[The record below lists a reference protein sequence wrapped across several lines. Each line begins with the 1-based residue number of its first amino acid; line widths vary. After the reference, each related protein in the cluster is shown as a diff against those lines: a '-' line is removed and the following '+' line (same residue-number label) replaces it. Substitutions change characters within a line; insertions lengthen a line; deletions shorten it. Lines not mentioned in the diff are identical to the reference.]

1 MNQLTDTHIHLYDA
15 EYKDDLQEVID
26 RAKESGVNKCILP
39 SIDSNYFRQ
48 LIDLSVKFPGFA
60 YPTLGLHPTS
70 VKNDWEKELE
80 FVFENSKN
88 IRYYAIGEIG
98 MDGYW
103 SKDFLHEQSV
113 VFEKQIELASTLN
126 LPVIIHSRDATEEI
140 LKVLER
146 TKHLNISG
154 VFHAFSG
161 SIETFNRIIKLGNFK
176 IGVGG
181 VVTYKNAS
189 LANVVSK
196 IDLKDVV
203 LETDGPWL
211 TPVPFRGKR
220 NEPSYLSI
228 IASRLAEIKGCSVE
242 EISEKTSENAKILFN
257 L

>member
-1 MNQLTDTHIHLYDA
+1 M
-15 EYKDDLQEVID
+15 
-26 RAKESGVNKCILP
+26 
-39 SIDSNYFRQ
+39 
-48 LIDLSVKFPGFA
+48 SVKFPGFA
-60 YPTLGLHPTS
+60 YPTLGYTLHLL
-70 VKNDWEKELE
+70 KNDWEKELE

-181 VVTYKNAS
+181 VVTYKN
-189 LANVVSK
+189 L
-196 IDLKDVV
+196 L
-203 LETDGPWL
+203 WL
-211 TPVPFRGKR
+211 M
-220 NEPSYLSI
+220 LSQ
-228 IASRLAEIKGCSVE
+228 
-242 EISEKTSENAKILFN
+242 N
-257 L
+257 